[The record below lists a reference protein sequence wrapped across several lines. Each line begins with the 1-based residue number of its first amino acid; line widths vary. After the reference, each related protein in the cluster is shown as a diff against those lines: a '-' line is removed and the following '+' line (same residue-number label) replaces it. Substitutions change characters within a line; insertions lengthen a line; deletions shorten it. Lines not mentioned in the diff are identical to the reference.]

1 MFATVVH
8 ADKVAHPSTV
18 LGMSGSGWA
27 QLAQVVLVFV
37 ATFAILP
44 TLWGLL
50 RQRKTERE
58 RQIFDSYNQMADKW
72 SEFLALCL
80 QYPDLGIAPLALS
93 KPTALP
99 PSRLLLYS
107 ALIQLLNRSY
117 VTYANAPAGIRE
129 DRYIGGWENYLV
141 ELLRQDEFHEAWDLL
156 GYYYDQEFVDYV
168 ERLIEKPELSLQV
181 GVA

>member
-1 MFATVVH
+1 MLAVAAH
-8 ADKVAHPSTV
+8 ADKIAHPSTV

-27 QLAQVVLVFV
+27 ELAQVMLVFV

-58 RQIFDSYNQMADKW
+58 RQVFDSYNQMAEKW

-80 QYPDLGIAPLALS
+80 QYPDLGIAPLAL
-93 KPTALP
+93 KKHTDMP

-107 ALIQLLNRSY
+107 ALIQLLNRAY
-117 VTYANAPAGIRE
+117 VTYADAPAKIRE
-129 DRYIGGWENYLV
+129 DRYIGGWEKYLE
-141 ELLRQDEFHEAWDLL
+141 ELLRQDEFREAWDLL
-156 GYYYDQEFVDYV
+156 GYYYDQEFVEYV
-168 ERLIEKPELSLQV
+168 KKLIENSEQNPQV